1 VADPRGNTV
10 VLGAGP
16 VGCMAALAA
25 ARTGPVILHAA
36 RDNPGQPRV
45 DSVPSPLLALLLE
58 FGVHPAEIGV
68 TELQD
73 TRTASWE
80 SRDPVVLRTR
90 AMAHVMRPELDL
102 ALRRKV
108 LRSPA
113 VTIVPTLDP
122 YASRTA
128 ARVIDASG
136 RTAVS
141 AVRRV
146 RPTEPFVAR
155 IITATGQFSRAARAF
170 QLAAMPDGYVYRVG
184 TSALLTFGIVAPK
197 RSHHVSVECKLRQLG
212 LGWIL
217 TGLPPLETMAAG
229 RSGIASV
236 QWSEGPHH
244 PIRVGDAALARDSLS
259 SQGMANGLSD
269 ALQAFENETG
279 LWRRHKEERQAHLAS
294 LIREIERCWCGSS
307 SSWMGYQTFLRGHL
321 NALDA
326 VAVKN
331 RIKAEHEAWDSLGSR
346 SGGGIA
352 AMDLKP
358 VPERPL
364 TQRRTPTTAPN
375 VPGLT

>member
-1 VADPRGNTV
+1 MADLRGATV

-25 ARTGPVILHAA
+25 ARTGPVILYAA
-36 RDNPGQPRV
+36 RNTQGQSRV
-45 DSVPSPLLALLLE
+45 DSVPAPLLALLLE

-73 TRTASWE
+73 TRIASWE
-80 SRDPVVLRTR
+80 NRDPVVLRTR

-102 ALRRKV
+102 ALRREV

-113 VTIVPTLDP
+113 VTIVHTLDP
-122 YASRTA
+122 HASRTA

-155 IITATGQFSRAARAF
+155 TITAMGQFSRAARAF
-170 QLAAMPDGYVYRVG
+170 QLAAMPDGYVYRLG
-184 TSALLTFGIVAPK
+184 TPALLTFGIVAPK
-197 RSHHVSVECKLRQLG
+197 RFHSAAVARKLRQLG

-217 TGLPPLETMAAG
+217 TGLPSPETMAAG

-269 ALQAFENETG
+269 ALHASENETD
-279 LWRRHKEERQAHLAS
+279 LWRRHNEERQAHLTS
-294 LIREIERCWCGSS
+294 LIREIEGCWCGSS
-307 SSWMGYQTFLRGHL
+307 SNWMAYKTFLRGHL
-321 NALDA
+321 DAMNAVSVRNGD
-326 VAVKN
+326 
-331 RIKAEHEAWDSLGSR
+331 
-346 SGGGIA
+346 
-352 AMDLKP
+352 
-358 VPERPL
+358 
-364 TQRRTPTTAPN
+364 QR
-375 VPGLT
+375 

>member
-1 VADPRGNTV
+1 VADPRGTTV
-10 VLGAGP
+10 VMGAGP

-45 DSVPSPLLALLLE
+45 DSVPAPLLALLLE
-58 FGVHPAEIGV
+58 FGIHPAEIGV

-73 TRTASWE
+73 TRMASWA

-90 AMAHVMRPELDL
+90 AIAHVMRPQLDL
-102 ALRRKV
+102 ALRREV

-122 YASRTA
+122 YVSRTA

-136 RTAVS
+136 RTAVT

-146 RPTEPFVAR
+146 RPTEPLVAR
-155 IITATGQFSRAARAF
+155 TITATGHFSRAARAF
-170 QLAAMPDGYVYRVG
+170 QLAAMPDGYVYRLG
-184 TSALLTFGIVAPK
+184 TPALLTFGVVAPK
-197 RSHHVSVECKLRQLG
+197 RFHSAAVARKLRQLG

-217 TGLPPLETMAAG
+217 TGLPSPETMAAG

-236 QWSEGPHH
+236 QWSEGPRH

-269 ALQAFENETG
+269 ALQASENETG
-279 LWRRHKEERQAHLAS
+279 LWRRHKEEHQAHLAS
-294 LIREIERCWCGSS
+294 LIREIEWCWCGNSS
-307 SSWMGYQTFLRGHL
+307 NWMAYKTFLRGHL
-321 NALDA
+321 DATDA
-326 VAVKN
+326 VSVRN
-331 RIKAEHEAWDSLGSR
+331 ED
-346 SGGGIA
+346 
-352 AMDLKP
+352 
-358 VPERPL
+358 
-364 TQRRTPTTAPN
+364 Q
-375 VPGLT
+375 GLT

>member
-1 VADPRGNTV
+1 
-10 VLGAGP
+10 
-16 VGCMAALAA
+16 MAALAA

-36 RDNPGQPRV
+36 RDNPGPPRV
-45 DSVPSPLLALLLE
+45 DSVPAPLLALLLE
-58 FGVHPAEIGV
+58 FGIHPAEIGV

-73 TRTASWE
+73 TRMASWE

-90 AMAHVMRPELDL
+90 AMAYVMRPELDL
-102 ALRRKV
+102 ALRREV

-122 YASRTA
+122 HASRTA

-155 IITATGQFSRAARAF
+155 TITATGQFSRAARAF
-170 QLAAMPDGYVYRVG
+170 QLAAMPDGYVYRLG
-184 TSALLTFGIVAPK
+184 APALLTFGIVAPK
-197 RSHHVSVECKLRQLG
+197 RFHSAAVARKLRQLG

-217 TGLPPLETMAAG
+217 NGLPSLETMVAG

-269 ALQAFENETG
+269 AVQASENETG

-294 LIREIERCWCGSS
+294 LMREIERCWCGSS
-307 SSWMGYQTFLRGHL
+307 CNWLAYKTFLRGHL
-321 NALDA
+321 DAMNAVSVRNGD
-326 VAVKN
+326 
-331 RIKAEHEAWDSLGSR
+331 H
-346 SGGGIA
+346 GG
-352 AMDLKP
+352 
-358 VPERPL
+358 
-364 TQRRTPTTAPN
+364 T
-375 VPGLT
+375 